1 MMVIEKE
8 KPPFSM
14 IMASIL
20 AAIIWA
26 VLMLV
31 YVVLWSS
38 NFDWLQNLAVI
49 LPSLVVIGGIV
60 GLMWVYWVYK
70 RAS

>member
-1 MMVIEKE
+1 MRVIEKE

-31 YVVLWSS
+31 YIVFWSS
-38 NFDWLQNLAVI
+38 NFDWLQNLAII
-49 LPSLVVIGGIV
+49 LLSLVVIGGIV

>member
-1 MMVIEKE
+1 MRVIEKE

-31 YVVLWSS
+31 YIVSWSS
-38 NFDWLQNLAVI
+38 NFDWLQNLAII
-49 LPSLVVIGGIV
+49 LLSLVVIGGIV